1 MRAFLLVLGAA
12 LACVGCAPAVPGEEN
27 AAIVGGVDETATQ
40 DPSVIVIIAQVPG
53 ATTATLCTASV
64 VSPHVLL
71 TAAHCLLPSEV
82 GAGAQFFAY
91 TGVDLTSATA
101 DDLKANKVQEVHY
114 NADFNPQNIMGG
126 HDVGVVIMTNPMS
139 LTPLLMNRD
148 AITDSDDHQPTR
160 LVGYGQTTSADKTGA
175 TAGERRE
182 VMTTL
187 VSHDSNFLHVG
198 GEGMTPCE
206 GDSGGPAFMTLDGT
220 EVIAGITSFGDTGCD
235 SFGTDTRIDKYA
247 DSWVQPYLDEFDPG
261 VVAPVHHGGG
271 CAVAPSADGNAI
283 GALLM
288 ACAFL
293 LSLRKRRQENS
304 RGKPA
309 EG

>member
-1 MRAFLLVLGAA
+1 MRAFMLALVLGAVA
-12 LACVGCAPAVPGEEN
+12 CAPAVPGQEN

-82 GAGAQFFAY
+82 GTGAQFFVY
-91 TGVDLTSATA
+91 TGIDLASATS
-101 DDLKANKVQEVHY
+101 DDLKADKVQEVHY
-114 NADFNPQNIMGG
+114 NADFNPQDIMGG
-126 HDVGVVIMTNPMS
+126 HDVGVVIMTDPIG
-139 LTPLLMNRD
+139 LTPLIMNRD

-160 LVGYGQTTSADKTGA
+160 LVGYGQTTAADKTGA
-175 TAGERRE
+175 TAGVRRE
-182 VMTTL
+182 VTTTL
-187 VSHDSNFLHVG
+187 DSHDSNFLHVG
-198 GEGMTPCE
+198 EGGMTLCE

-247 DSWVQPYLDEFDPG
+247 DSWVQPYLDQFDPG
-261 VVAPVHHGGG
+261 AITPVHHGGG
-271 CAVAPSADGNAI
+271 CAIAPGGGGNAL
-283 GALLM
+283 GVLLL
-288 ACAFL
+288 AGAFL
-293 LSLRKRRQENS
+293 LALRRRS
-304 RGKPA
+304 VIA
-309 EG
+309 